1 MKSILTLFV
10 ILALLF
16 VSPVQLA
23 YAGDDDGQPDQ
34 QLFNE
39 EEDVLYGWLI
49 FFGIMWWYGE
59 YCDAP

>member
-1 MKSILTLFV
+1 M
-10 ILALLF
+10 ALLF

-34 QLFNE
+34 QFNE

-49 FFGIMWWYGE
+49 FLGIMWWYGE